1 MKKSDFMVLV
11 SYTFSLLVLALGI
24 CLYTLPGW
32 GMPTLGLPLSI
43 LGLLLVGLTW
53 VSQRRLAG
61 KEVPRVNLKVTA
73 KVLYSLVALLVF
85 GGGFALVTAGNFLV
99 GLALGLVGLIM
110 ILGMIPVL
118 VGLKD

>member
-11 SYTFSLLVLALGI
+11 SYTFSLLVLVLGI

-32 GMPTLGLPLSI
+32 GMPT